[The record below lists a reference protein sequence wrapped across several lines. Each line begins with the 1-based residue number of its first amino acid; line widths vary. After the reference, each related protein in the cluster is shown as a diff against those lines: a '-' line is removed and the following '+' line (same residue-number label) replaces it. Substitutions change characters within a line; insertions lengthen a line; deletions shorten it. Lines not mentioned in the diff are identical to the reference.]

1 VILLQTPFLT
11 VIVADIEKI
20 NEEGCPKVC
29 QACKTSVNFSPNQVS
44 QGWEHLFW
52 APGVWG
58 GSDEHGRE
66 AHHLGGGGRQEVG
79 CVGQSHDHV

>member
-1 VILLQTPFLT
+1 MILLQTPFLT

-20 NEEGCPKVC
+20 NE
-29 QACKTSVNFSPNQVS
+29 
-44 QGWEHLFW
+44 GWEHLFW

-58 GSDEHGRE
+58 GADGHGRE

-79 CVGQSHDHV
+79 SVCQSHDHV